1 MRPSNSAEVRQAFL
15 DFFQEMGHEIVPSSP
30 LPVLDN
36 PTLLFTNAG
45 MNQFV
50 DTFLGKEERPYP
62 RAASS
67 QKCMRVQGKH
77 NDLENVGPSPRHH
90 TFFEMLGNFSFGDY
104 FKEGAIRFAY
114 TFLTQVCEIPI
125 DKLWYTVHT
134 EDDDAYD
141 IWVNNIGVSE
151 QRVLRMGDKTNFW
164 MMGDVGPCGPTSE
177 VHYDWGPEA
186 CTCGEPNCHVLLD
199 NDCGRWLELWNLVF
213 MQFDQAEDGTRTPLP
228 KPGVDTGLGLERITS
243 IIEGQPVNYDT
254 DLFVPAMNKVQELLS
269 DSEKERIVHETG
281 YRVIADHGRAAT
293 FLVGDGVLPG
303 NTSRGYVL
311 RMIIR
316 RAVRFGRS
324 IGFTEPFLAE
334 IAQVYIEQM
343 GEIYPELK
351 THRDHIRHTITLE
364 ERRFARTLDG
374 AMAHLDHILSELHHE
389 HRKVIPGEVAFDL
402 YATHGLPLEITRD
415 VAQEEGFH
423 VDEDGFILAKEAH
436 AVASGAGAF
445 GQYETI
451 DNVYSKLLGELIDKG
466 LLGNQGVDYDPYSGP
481 RMDSQ
486 VIGIIQDGS
495 RTDQAITGQEVEI
508 VTVATPFYVEAGGE
522 VSDTGR
528 IITTNFETEIKI
540 QDVQQ
545 PIPGL
550 IVHIGR
556 IMRGHLSDGS
566 YVNLEVDDQRRW
578 DIRRNHTAT
587 HILHKELRAK
597 LGKHVTQQ
605 GSLVAPD
612 RLRFDFSHHQAV
624 DPVSLRQMERS
635 INEAILEN
643 LPVAAEYMSRKE
655 AIAAGAMALFG
666 EKYGEVVRTIK
677 IGDSPN
683 PYSFEL
689 CGGLHVRASGDI
701 GLFHFTS
708 EEAVGAGLRR
718 VEAVTGRY
726 AQKYVMDR
734 LLLLERLAINLNSP
748 VSELENK
755 IKIIL
760 EDNRSLN
767 REVSRLHQTQAR
779 IEFEKLL
786 QQMQEVNGVPLMVSQ
801 VRVPDM
807 DGLREMAD
815 WFRDRVTSGV
825 AVLGAVVNG
834 KVLLVV
840 AVTDDLVSSGIKA
853 GDLIGNVAKI
863 VGGGGGGRPTL
874 AQAGGKD
881 PDKLPEALSAVPEI
895 LTRNLRSKAD

>member
-1 MRPSNSAEVRQAFL
+1 MKPSNSAEVRQAFL

-30 LPVLDN
+30 LPILDN
-36 PTLLFTNAG
+36 PTLLFANAG

-50 DTFLGKEERPYP
+50 DAFLGKEERTYS

-114 TFLTQVCEIPI
+114 SFLTKVCEIPS

-134 EDDDAYD
+134 DDDVAYD
-141 IWVNNIGVSE
+141 IWVKEIGVSAE
-151 QRVLRMGDKTNFW
+151 RVLRMGDKTNFW

-186 CTCGEPNCHVLLD
+186 CTCLEPDCNILLD

-213 MQFDQAEDGTRTPLP
+213 MQFDQAEDGSRTPLP

-243 IIEGQPVNYDT
+243 IVEQQPVNYDT
-254 DLFVPAMNKVQELLS
+254 DLFVPAMQKVQELLA
-269 DSEKERIVHETG
+269 DSEEERLAHETG

-293 FLVGDGVLPG
+293 FLIGDGVLPG

-324 IGFTEPFLAE
+324 IGFTEPFLAQ
-334 IAQVYIEQM
+334 IAEVYIDQM
-343 GEIYPELK
+343 GGFYPELR
-351 THRDHIRHTITLE
+351 THQEHIKHTITLE
-364 ERRFARTLDG
+364 ERRFARTLDD
-374 AMAHLDHILSELHHE
+374 AMAHLDHILSELHQE
-389 HRKVIPGEVAFDL
+389 HIKVIPGDVAFDL

-415 VAQEEGFH
+415 VAQEEGFQ
-423 VDEDGFILAKEAH
+423 VDEVGFNEAKEAH
-436 AVASGAGAF
+436 ALASGAGAF
-445 GQYETI
+445 GQYESS
-451 DNVYSKLLGELIDKG
+451 DNVYSRILIELVEKGVLGD
-466 LLGNQGVDYDPYSGP
+466 QGVDYDPYTGP
-481 RMDSQ
+481 RMESQ
-486 VIGIIQDGS
+486 VVGIIHEGQ
-495 RTDQAITGQEVEI
+495 RIDQAVAGQDVEFITL
-508 VTVATPFYVEAGGE
+508 ATPFYVEAGGE
-522 VSDTGR
+522 VSDTGWIRSLDSNIEAR
-528 IITTNFETEIKI
+528 IDN
-540 QDVQQ
+540 VRQ

-550 IVHIGR
+550 IVHKGQIL
-556 IMRGHLSDGS
+556 RGELSVGS
-566 YVNLEVDDQRRW
+566 YVNLEVDDWRRW

-587 HILHKELRAK
+587 HILHKELRAM

-612 RLRFDFSHHQAV
+612 RLRFDFSHDRAV
-624 DPVSLRQMERS
+624 DPESLRQMEKA
-635 INEAILEN
+635 INKVILKNE
-643 LPVAAEYMSRKE
+643 PVTAEYMSKE
-655 AIAAGAMALFG
+655 EAVDAGAMALFG

-677 IGDSPN
+677 IGESPD

-689 CGGLHVRASGDI
+689 CGGLHVQATGDI

-726 AQKYVMDR
+726 AQKFVMER
-734 LLLLERLAINLNSP
+734 LQLLERLALILNTP
-748 VSELENK
+748 VLEIENK
-755 IKIIL
+755 LNAVL
-760 EDNRSLN
+760 EENRSLN
-767 REVSRLHQTQAR
+767 REVARLRQSQAR
-779 IEFEKLL
+779 IEFEDLL
-786 QQMQEVNGVPLMVSQ
+786 GKMQNVNGVPLMVAQ
-801 VRVPDM
+801 VSVGDM

-815 WFRDRVTSGV
+815 WFRDSVASGV
-825 AVLGAVVNG
+825 AVLGSVVSG
-834 KVLLVV
+834 KVMLVV

-853 GDLIGNVAKI
+853 GDLIGKVAKI

-895 LTRNLRSKAD
+895 LAQEL